1 MRGIA
6 ELLLFPLIFFGTLA
20 GYWLATAGGVDAGV
34 ALLIVTIANFSAVA
48 GLELVFPHRRDWLW
62 TSDGQV
68 ANDIVHGLALVLIG
82 GRLGELLLASAT
94 AIIAASIA
102 DRAGGSL
109 WPGAAPLWVQIGLVV
124 LFADFVDWAKHWL
137 YHNSPL
143 WRVHAL
149 HHNSTRM
156 HIAKAGRLH
165 FLEATIR
172 HAVIAVP
179 LIALG
184 APGDV
189 LIWYAVIVNALG
201 NLNHSNLAM
210 RVPHWLDR
218 AFATPAVH
226 RLHHAND
233 PDLGRSNL
241 SAVIMLPD
249 HLFGTWRDPAKH
261 PVYEVGI
268 ADDPLPG
275 GLIGQLASPVI
286 WPVLVRNRE
295 TGRAVEGVH

>member
-1 MRGIA
+1 MRRLA
-6 ELLLFPLIFFGTLA
+6 ESLLFPVLFIGTLA
-20 GYWLATAGGVDAGV
+20 AYWLATARGVDAGV
-34 ALLIVTIANFSAVA
+34 AVLLVTVANVIAVA

-62 TSDGQV
+62 TSDRQV
-68 ANDIVHGLALVLIG
+68 ANDIVHGLALALIG

-94 AIIAASIA
+94 AIIAARIA
-102 DRAGGSL
+102 EQAGGSL
-109 WPGAAPLWVQIGLVV
+109 WPSAAPLWIEICLVV
-124 LFADFVDWAKHWL
+124 LFADLVDWAKHWL
-137 YHNSPL
+137 YHHSPL

-149 HHNSTRM
+149 HHNPTRM

-172 HAVIAVP
+172 YAIISVP

-184 APGDV
+184 ASGEV
-189 LIWYAVIVNALG
+189 LLWYAVITNALG

-210 RVPHWLDR
+210 RVPCWLDKM
-218 AFATPAVH
+218 FATPAVH

-241 SAVIMLPD
+241 SPVTMLAD
-249 HLFGTWRDPAKH
+249 HLFGTWRDPAQY
-261 PVYEVGI
+261 PVYDVGI

-275 GLIGQLASPVI
+275 NLVGQLFSPII
-286 WPVLVRNRE
+286 WPMLARHRSAADMQE
-295 TGRAVEGVH
+295 TV

>member
-1 MRGIA
+1 MRRLA
-6 ELLLFPLIFFGTLA
+6 ESLLFPVLFIGTLA
-20 GYWLATAGGVDAGV
+20 AYWLATARGVDAGV
-34 ALLIVTIANFSAVA
+34 AALLVTVANFIAVA
-48 GLELVFPHRRDWLW
+48 ALELVFPYRRDWLW

-68 ANDIVHGLALVLIG
+68 ANDIVHGLALALVG

-109 WPGAAPLWVQIGLVV
+109 WPGAAPLWAEVCLVI
-124 LFADFVDWAKHWL
+124 LFADFADWAKHWL
-137 YHNSPL
+137 YHHSSL

-149 HHNSTRM
+149 HHNPTRM

-165 FLEATIR
+165 FLEATFR
-172 HAVIAVP
+172 YAVISVP

-184 APGDV
+184 ASGDA
-189 LIWYAVIVNALG
+189 LLWYAVIVNALG

-210 RVPHWLDR
+210 RVPRWLDMM
-218 AFATPAVH
+218 FATPAVH

-241 SAVIMLPD
+241 SPVTMLAD
-249 HLFGTWRDPAKH
+249 RLFGTWRDPAKYR
-261 PVYEVGI
+261 VYEVGI

-275 GLIGQLASPVI
+275 GLIGQLASPLI
-286 WPVLVRNRE
+286 WPILVRNRSAARVRE
-295 TGRAVEGVH
+295 TV